1 MNEVRAT
8 QMATAIATQHGL
20 TREAAFD
27 LVLATARGLE
37 IAGTRFSEKAAAE
50 IEAAIAR
57 DIKSG
62 TPAILNRPTIGA

>member
-8 QMATAIATQHGL
+8 KMATEIAVQHNL

-27 LVLATARGLE
+27 LILATARELE

-50 IEAAIAR
+50 IEAVIAR
-57 DIKSG
+57 DIKAG
-62 TPAILNRPTIGA
+62 TPAILNRPTIGE